1 MTLGQRIQELRKQ
14 TGMSQEKLGE
24 ALGVSRQAVSKWES
38 DSGIPELDTLIAM
51 SRLFGV
57 TIGQLLGVEE
67 PEQDKG
73 ETKAEGESKAQT
85 ARLDEK
91 QVEDILRR
99 YAEQTRQTRERP
111 AVKWEGWVAAAC
123 VLVLA
128 VWLVCWKFSSMNT
141 TVSNLNS
148 RLSYLDSRLSDLS
161 NQINNMEYRIQ
172 DILAEQNNPLS
183 SLDSTVTAFDP
194 EAETVTLSLSGT
206 LKTYTPGT
214 QIQFVL
220 NWTDW
225 ETGAGQAVS
234 DWVDGPGFETE
245 VELPMNDDLEGVLR
259 LKDADG
265 VIQEQTLTE
274 VYSGSLSADSFQL
287 SADSLT
293 ALYSIAVGSSAT
305 VTAEDPAVRIYS
317 PYPNLFQPV
326 SAELTVT
333 LNGEVLDVLP
343 LTLAEERTGV
353 WYGRSGQE
361 VRTLRLSTGDQL
373 VFSLEMTDSFGRKS
387 IQTYIFTAG
396 ENGPVETEAVAVT
409 W

>member
-24 ALGVSRQAVSKWES
+24 ALGVSRQAVSKWEG
-38 DSGIPELDTLIAM
+38 DNGIPELDTLIAM

-73 ETKAEGESKAQT
+73 EPKTHT

-91 QVEDILRR
+91 QVEEILRR
-99 YAEQTRQTRERP
+99 YVKQTRQTQQKSAVRRE
-111 AVKWEGWVAAAC
+111 GVAAAVC
-123 VLVLA
+123 ILALA
-128 VWLVCWKFSSMNT
+128 VLLVGWKFSGIHT
-141 TVSNLNS
+141 TIGNLNS
-148 RLSYLDSRLSDLS
+148 RLSYMDSRLSDLS
-161 NQINNMEYRIQ
+161 NQINSMEYRIQ

-183 SLDSTVTAFDP
+183 SLDSTVTAFDL
-194 EAETVTLSLSGT
+194 EAETVTLSLSAT
-206 LKTYTPGT
+206 LKTYAPGT

-220 NWTDW
+220 NWTD
-225 ETGAGQAVS
+225 EEKGTGQVVS
-234 DWVDGPGFETE
+234 DWVDGPGFETG
-245 VELPMNDDLEGVLR
+245 VELPMNDYLEGVLR
-259 LKDADG
+259 LRDGDG
-265 VIQEQTLTE
+265 VIQEQTLTG
-274 VYSGSLSADSFQL
+274 VYSRSLSADSFLL

-293 ALYSIAVGSSAT
+293 ALYSIAVGNSAT

-333 LNGEVLDVLP
+333 LNREVLDVLP
-343 LTLAEERTGV
+343 LTLTEERTGV
-353 WYGRSGQE
+353 WYSRSGQE
-361 VRTLRLSTGDQL
+361 VRTLRLSTGDEL
-373 VFSLEMTDSFGRKS
+373 VFSLEMEDSLGRKS
-387 IQTYIFTAG
+387 VQTYTFTAG